1 MSVAK
6 AADMTS
12 STEIAFPVK
21 VIVGPFSLEPSD
33 VECCVPHV
41 VLSSVN
47 PKLNVSQILLTTSR
61 ILGMEL
67 FYSS

>member
-21 VIVGPFSLEPSD
+21 VSVGPFLLEPLD
-33 VECCVPHV
+33 VDCCAPHV

-47 PKLNVSQILLTTSR
+47 PKLNISQ
-61 ILGMEL
+61 
-67 FYSS
+67 

>member
-6 AADMTS
+6 AAGVTS

-21 VIVGPFSLEPSD
+21 VSVGPFSLEPLD
-33 VECCVPHV
+33 VECCAPHV

-47 PKLNVSQILLTTSR
+47 PKLNISQ
-61 ILGMEL
+61 
-67 FYSS
+67 

>member
-1 MSVAK
+1 
-6 AADMTS
+6 MTS

-21 VIVGPFSLEPSD
+21 VSVGPFLLEPLD
-33 VECCVPHV
+33 VECCAPHV
-41 VLSSVN
+41 VLSLVN
-47 PKLNVSQILLTTSR
+47 PKPNVSQILLTTSR